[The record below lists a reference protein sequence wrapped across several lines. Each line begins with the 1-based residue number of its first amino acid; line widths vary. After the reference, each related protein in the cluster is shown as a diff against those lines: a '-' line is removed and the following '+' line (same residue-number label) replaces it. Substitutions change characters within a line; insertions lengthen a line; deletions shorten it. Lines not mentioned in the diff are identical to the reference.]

1 MIKIV
6 YYFTSL
12 FICFICD
19 GNLLLLREVYL
30 TVLGDVTPKDFEL
43 TLCSRDS
50 ISLLSNQGSNEL
62 RAKINKNTCEEEP
75 SDKKN
80 KGQFFFTNFSYYCQ
94 VRVYITE
101 Y

>member
-1 MIKIV
+1 M
-6 YYFTSL
+6 
-12 FICFICD
+12 
-19 GNLLLLREVYL
+19 YL

-80 KGQFFFTNFSYYCQ
+80 KGQNIKTYKCFLT
-94 VRVYITE
+94 VVMTVKLGRV
-101 Y
+101 